1 MRKKIV
7 KPYLYIL
14 PALLLAI
21 VFVYYPFIRSVI
33 SSFFN
38 ISIKGKLNSFCAI
51 ANYKDLFTDEVFY
64 LSLKNTFIFMVMFV
78 PLNTLFVITL
88 VVLTRRKNRLSK
100 VAETVFMLPMT
111 IGLSSAAL
119 LFKFMFNETNGVIN
133 SLLHLDILWSSKA
146 LPARFSLVFLGIFLD
161 ISIDYLLLLSAYR
174 NLDKS
179 PIEASMVDGCTP
191 FQVFLY
197 IKLPL
202 LLPTLSFI
210 VFIAIKD
217 ALLICAPIMV
227 MTEGG
232 PARSTQTIVYYYYLS
247 AFKNSAFSKAAAIS
261 TCVFIIAAII
271 LTIYKRFEK
280 MRITY

>member
-1 MRKKIV
+1 
-7 KPYLYIL
+7 
-14 PALLLAI
+14 
-21 VFVYYPFIRSVI
+21 
-33 SSFFN
+33 
-38 ISIKGKLNSFCAI
+38 
-51 ANYKDLFTDEVFY
+51 
-64 LSLKNTFIFMVMFV
+64 
-78 PLNTLFVITL
+78 
-88 VVLTRRKNRLSK
+88 
-100 VAETVFMLPMT
+100 
-111 IGLSSAAL
+111 
-119 LFKFMFNETNGVIN
+119 
-133 SLLHLDILWSSKA
+133 
-146 LPARFSLVFLGIFLD
+146 
-161 ISIDYLLLLSAYR
+161 
-174 NLDKS
+174 
-179 PIEASMVDGCTP
+179 MVDGCTP

-280 MRITY
+280 RRITY

>member
-1 MRKKIV
+1 
-7 KPYLYIL
+7 
-14 PALLLAI
+14 
-21 VFVYYPFIRSVI
+21 
-33 SSFFN
+33 
-38 ISIKGKLNSFCAI
+38 
-51 ANYKDLFTDEVFY
+51 
-64 LSLKNTFIFMVMFV
+64 MFV

-280 MRITY
+280 RRITY

>member
-38 ISIKGKLNSFCAI
+38 ISIKGKLNSFCSI

-88 VVLTRRKNRLSK
+88 VILTRRKNRLSK

-280 MRITY
+280 RRITY